1 MMQRGLRHA
10 LRMLI
15 RNPGLTVVAVLALTL
30 GIGLSTT
37 MFSIVYGILLRGLP
51 FEDSHQLVFLSRNSV
66 TAGSV
71 RLAIPLRDLWAW
83 QEWQSTFTAIAGWA
97 RGSFSLGGD
106 EAAPE
111 RLSGAYVTPN
121 VFSLLQTQP
130 ILGRGFTEGDDLPGT
145 NPVVIIGYSVWQS
158 RLAGDSDVLGRTIR
172 VNGEA
177 MTVVGV
183 MPQGFE
189 FPTIDHLW
197 IPLRYDPVQ
206 VARGGGPTVNG
217 LGRLRDGVSRAAA
230 LGDLAVIARQLEREY
245 PETHQG
251 IGVNVEPYIET
262 LVGRELTALA
272 FTMLAPVFGVM
283 LIACSNVANL
293 LLARAVVR
301 TKELA
306 IRSALGSSRMRAV
319 ALLLTEA
326 GTLAVLGGVLGVG
339 FAWIG
344 IRLFNNSM
352 VNNWGPPPFWV
363 DISLNGAVMLLVL
376 GLIMTA
382 AVAAGT
388 VPAVQA
394 SRVNLNAVL
403 QDESRGTSS
412 LRIGRFSRALV
423 SLEIALSC
431 GLLVPA
437 ALATRSAM
445 RVGQMDFDFATHDV
459 FMATIPT
466 NQYEYPDD
474 AARLRFYEDLL
485 ARLEA
490 EPGVISCALSSAVPG
505 LGSGA
510 TAIGVE
516 GVTYQSDRDFPVV
529 RWAAVTPGFFE
540 TLGVELRQG
549 RGFESWDNRDGDP
562 VTIVNQSFVER
573 FLAGR
578 DPLGRRIRFG
588 RSASDTVWRT
598 IVGVVPDMM
607 MNRRTRG
614 GMMDEAPEGVYL
626 PLAQMPRHSPNLLIR
641 AAGPP
646 LGLAGTV
653 RTVLAAIDPD
663 RPLANVNTLA
673 AAIDDAN
680 WMYRALGTLFGIFG
694 LAALF
699 LASVGLY
706 GVMAFSVG
714 RRTGEFGV
722 RMALGARAGDVLRLV
737 LSEGARQ
744 LIVGLV
750 IGLGIAVVLARLLR
764 TALFQVEPN
773 DPVTFVIVVTALV
786 AAGISACLIPA
797 RRATRVDPIEALRV
811 E

>member
-1 MMQRGLRHA
+1 MMHGDLRYA
-10 LRMLI
+10 FRMLV
-15 RNPGLTVVAVLALTL
+15 RDPGLTAIAVLALTL

-37 MFSIVYGILLRGLP
+37 MFSIVYGTILRGLP
-51 FEDSHQLVFLSRNSV
+51 FEDSHQLVFVSRNNVAASS
-66 TAGSV
+66 A
-71 RLAIPLRDLWAW
+71 RLPIVLRDLWAW
-83 QEWQSTFTAIAGWA
+83 QERQSTLTGIAGWA

-111 RLSGAYVTPN
+111 QRSGAYVTPN
-121 VFSLLQTQP
+121 IFSLLRAQP
-130 ILGRGFTEGDDLPGT
+130 ILGRGFSEGDDLPGAD
-145 NPVVIIGYSVWQS
+145 PVVIIGYSVWQS
-158 RLAGDSDVLGRTIR
+158 RLAGDPDVLERTIR

-177 MTVVGV
+177 MTIVGV

-189 FPTIDHLW
+189 FPTMDHVW
-197 IPLRYDPVQ
+197 VPLTYDPVQ
-206 VARGGGPTVNG
+206 VMEGRGPTVNG
-217 LGRLRDGVSRAAA
+217 LGRLRNGVSRAAA
-230 LGDLAVIARQLEREY
+230 LADLAGIARQLEREY
-245 PETHQG
+245 PESNQG
-251 IGVNVEPYIET
+251 LGVNVEPYIET
-262 LVGRELTALA
+262 LVGRELIALA

-306 IRSALGSSRMRAV
+306 IRSALGSSRVRAV

-326 GTLAVLGGVLGVG
+326 GMLAVLGGVLGVG
-339 FAWIG
+339 LAWVG
-344 IRLFNNSM
+344 IRLFSNSM

-376 GLIMTA
+376 GLIITA
-382 AVAAGT
+382 AVTAGT

-394 SRVNLNAVL
+394 SGVNINAVL
-403 QDESRGTSS
+403 QDESRGSSS

-423 SLEIALSC
+423 ILEIALSC

-437 ALATRSAM
+437 ALATKSAM
-445 RVGQMDFDFATHDV
+445 RVGQMDFDFATQDV
-459 FMATIPT
+459 FVATIPT
-466 NQYEYPDD
+466 NQNEYADED
-474 AARLRFYEDLL
+474 VRLRFYEDIL
-485 ARLEA
+485 ARLAE
-490 EPGVISCALSSAVPG
+490 EPGVISSALSSAVPG
-505 LGSGA
+505 LSSSG
-510 TAIGVE
+510 TAMGVE

-529 RWAAVTPGFFE
+529 RWAAVTPAFFE

-549 RGFESWDNRDGDP
+549 RGFESWDNRDGEL
-562 VTIVNQSFVER
+562 VVIVNLSFVER

-626 PLAQMPRHSPNLLIR
+626 PLAQLPRHSPNLLIR
-641 AAGPP
+641 ASGPP

-653 RTVLAAIDPD
+653 RNVLANIDPD
-663 RPLANVNTLA
+663 RPLSNVNTLA
-673 AAIDDAN
+673 AAIADLN
-680 WMYRALGTLFGIFG
+680 WLYRALGTLFGIFG
-694 LAALF
+694 LAALV
-699 LASVGLY
+699 LACIGLY

-722 RMALGARAGDVLRLV
+722 RMALGARAGDVVRLV
-737 LSEGARQ
+737 LTEGARQ
-744 LIVGLV
+744 LVIGLAV
-750 IGLGIAVVLARLLR
+750 GLGIAVVLARLLG

-773 DPVTFVIVVTALV
+773 DPVTYFIVVAILV
-786 AAGISACLIPA
+786 AAGLIACLIPA
-797 RRATRVDPIEALRV
+797 RRATGVDPIEALRV

>member
-51 FEDSHQLVFLSRNSV
+51 FEDSHQLVFLSRNNV
-66 TAGSV
+66 TAGSA

-83 QEWQSTFTAIAGWA
+83 QERQSTFTAIAGWA

-106 EAAPE
+106 EAVPE

-206 VARGGGPTVNG
+206 VAQGGGPTVNG

-230 LGDLAVIARQLEREY
+230 LGDLVVIARQLAREY
-245 PETHQG
+245 PETNQG

-474 AARLRFYEDLL
+474 ATRLRFYEDLL

-505 LGSGA
+505 LGSA
-510 TAIGVE
+510 PTAIGVE

-540 TLGVELRQG
+540 MLGVELRQG
-549 RGFESWDNRDGDP
+549 RSFESWDNRDGDP

-588 RSASDTVWRT
+588 RSASDTLWRT

-626 PLAQMPRHSPNLLIR
+626 PLAQIPRHSPNLLIR
-641 AAGPP
+641 ASVPP

-773 DPVTFVIVVTALV
+773 DPVTFVIVVTALA

>member
-51 FEDSHQLVFLSRNSV
+51 FEDSHQLVFLSRNNV
-66 TAGSV
+66 TAGSA

-83 QEWQSTFTAIAGWA
+83 QERQSTFTGIAGWA
-97 RGSFSLGGD
+97 RGAFSLGGD
-106 EAAPE
+106 EAVPE
-111 RLSGAYVTPN
+111 QLSGAYVTPD
-121 VFSLLQTQP
+121 VFSLLHTQP
-130 ILGRGFTEGDDLPGT
+130 ILGRAFTEGDDLPGT

-158 RLAGDSDVLGRTIR
+158 RLAGDPDVLGRTIR

-189 FPTIDHLW
+189 FPIIDHLW

-206 VARGGGPTVNG
+206 VAQGGGPTVNG
-217 LGRLRDGVSRAAA
+217 LGRLRDGVSRAAVLA
-230 LGDLAVIARQLEREY
+230 DLAGIARQLGREY
-245 PETHQG
+245 PETNQG

-339 FAWIG
+339 LAWIG

-363 DISLNGAVMLLVL
+363 DISLNGVVMLLVL

-382 AVAAGT
+382 ALAAGT

-474 AARLRFYEDLL
+474 ATRLRFYEDLL

-490 EPGVISCALSSAVPG
+490 EPGVISCALSSTVPG

-510 TAIGVE
+510 TALGIE

-573 FLAGR
+573 FLAAR

-598 IVGVVPDMM
+598 ILGVVPDMM

-614 GMMDEAPEGVYL
+614 GMMDEAPEGVYV
-626 PLAQMPRHSPNLLIR
+626 PLAQTPRHSPNLLIR
-641 AAGPP
+641 ASVPP

-653 RTVLAAIDPD
+653 RTVLAEIDPD

-680 WMYRALGTLFGIFG
+680 WMYHALGTLFGIFG

-797 RRATRVDPIEALRV
+797 RRATRVDPIDALRV